1 MKPSSRWTPFIL
13 LAPAITIFVF
23 VVLVPMIGTIG
34 LSFTRWTGTNTMR
47 FIGFDNYTRAFQDS
61 VYRLTYKNTIIY
73 ILATLVL
80 EVAVGFALAG
90 LVSAKGKRTA
100 WYRITFF
107 IPVMLPMVVIAV
119 LWSFVYA
126 YDAGL
131 LNSALEAVGLESL
144 TRVWLGDPNTAL
156 LAICFVSGWIYA
168 GFYMAIFY
176 AALQR
181 IPKHLLEAATLDGAS
196 QWRVFW
202 SVKVPLIRPMIEV
215 AVLLCITGAFQSF
228 DLFYVMTNGGPDHAT
243 EIITTYLVEVV
254 FRYRDLG
261 YGAALSTIMTVVVVG
276 IALILVRMRTKGGGN
291 DYEY

>member
-1 MKPSSRWTPFIL
+1 MRPSSRWTPVIL
-13 LAPAITIFVF
+13 VAPALTVFVF
-23 VVLVPMIGTIG
+23 VVLVPMVGTIG
-34 LSFTRWTGTNTMR
+34 LSLTRWSGTNTMR
-47 FIGFDNYTRAFQDS
+47 FIGFDNFTRAFQDS

-126 YDAGL
+126 NDAGL
-131 LNSALEAVGLESL
+131 LNSALSAVGLESL

-156 LAICFVSGWIYA
+156 LAISFVSGWIYA

-181 IPKHLLEAATLDGAS
+181 IPSSILEAAALDGANER
-196 QWRVFW
+196 QIFFK
-202 SVKVPLIRPMIEV
+202 VKVPMVRNMTEV
-215 AVLLCITGAFQSF
+215 AILLCITGGFQTF

-243 EIITTYLVEVV
+243 EILTTYIVSVV
-254 FRYRDLG
+254 FRDHDVG
-261 YGAALSTIMTVVVVG
+261 YGAAMSVIMTVVVLGIG
-276 IALILVRMRTKGGGN
+276 IAYAKLRRKDVVGV
-291 DYEY
+291 EY

>member
-1 MKPSSRWTPFIL
+1 LKPSSRWTPFIL

-23 VVLVPMIGTIG
+23 VVLVPMIGTIE

-176 AALQR
+176 AALRR
-181 IPKHLLEAATLDGAS
+181 IPSSILEAAALDGANER
-196 QWRVFW
+196 QIFFR
-202 SVKVPLIRPMIEV
+202 VKVPMVRNMTEV
-215 AVLLCITGAFQSF
+215 AILLCITGGFQTF

-243 EIITTYLVEVV
+243 EILTTYIVSVV
-254 FRYRDLG
+254 FRDHDVG
-261 YGAALSTIMTVVVVG
+261 YGAAMSVIMTIVVLAIGVAYAKLRRKDVTG
-276 IALILVRMRTKGGGN
+276 V
-291 DYEY
+291 EY

>member
-1 MKPSSRWTPFIL
+1 MRPSSRWTPFIL

-34 LSFTRWTGTNTMR
+34 LSFTRWSGTNTMR

-61 VYRLTYKNTIIY
+61 VYRLSYKNTVIY
-73 ILATLVL
+73 ILATIVL

-100 WYRITFF
+100 WYRVTFF

-119 LWSFVYA
+119 LWSFVYG

-131 LNSALEAVGLESL
+131 VNSALEAVGLGNL

-156 LAICFVSGWIYA
+156 LAISFVSGWIYA

-176 AALQR
+176 AALRR
-181 IPKHLLEAATLDGAS
+181 IPSSILEAAALDGAS
-196 QWRVFW
+196 ERQIFFR
-202 SVKVPLIRPMIEV
+202 VKVPMVRNMTEV
-215 AVLLCITGAFQSF
+215 AILLCITGGFQTF

-243 EIITTYLVEVV
+243 EILTTYIVSVV
-254 FRYRDLG
+254 FRDHDVG
-261 YGAALSTIMTVVVVG
+261 YGAAMSVIMTIVVLTIG
-276 IALILVRMRTKGGGN
+276 ITYARLRRKDVTGV
-291 DYEY
+291 EY

>member
-176 AALQR
+176 AALRR
-181 IPKHLLEAATLDGAS
+181 IPSSILEAAALDGANER
-196 QWRVFW
+196 QIFFR
-202 SVKVPLIRPMIEV
+202 VKVPMVRNMTEV
-215 AVLLCITGAFQSF
+215 AILLCITGGFQTF

-243 EIITTYLVEVV
+243 EILTTYIVSVV
-254 FRYRDLG
+254 FRDHDVG
-261 YGAALSTIMTVVVVG
+261 YGAAMSVIMTIVVLAIGVAYAKLRRKDVTG
-276 IALILVRMRTKGGGN
+276 V
-291 DYEY
+291 EY

>member
-1 MKPSSRWTPFIL
+1 LKPSSRWTPFIL

-144 TRVWLGDPNTAL
+144 TRVWLGDPNEVPSHPRAILVHPRCDLPDRGIAPPGAIAVSSRSGQGLQRLVEAVTSHVQAL
-156 LAICFVSGWIYA
+156 LPTDGELAFNRRQASHIEEVE
-168 GFYMAIFY
+168 
-176 AALQR
+176 AALQQAS
-181 IPKHLLEAATLDGAS
+181 LATDPVILAEFLRNARGALDRLTGRAG
-196 QWRVFW
+196 V
-202 SVKVPLIRPMIEV
+202 ED
-215 AVLLCITGAFQSF
+215 VLDA
-228 DLFYVMTNGGPDHAT
+228 LFGR
-243 EIITTYLVEVV
+243 
-254 FRYRDLG
+254 FCLG
-261 YGAALSTIMTVVVVG
+261 
-276 IALILVRMRTKGGGN
+276 K
-291 DYEY
+291 

>member
-1 MKPSSRWTPFIL
+1 VRPSSRWTPFIL

-34 LSFTRWTGTNTMR
+34 LSFTRWSGTNTMR

-61 VYRLTYKNTIIY
+61 VYRLSYKNTVIY
-73 ILATLVL
+73 ILATIVL

-100 WYRITFF
+100 WYRVTFF

-119 LWSFVYA
+119 LWSFVYG

-131 LNSALEAVGLESL
+131 VNSALEAVGLGNL

-156 LAICFVSGWIYA
+156 LAISFVSGWIYA

-176 AALQR
+176 AALRR
-181 IPKHLLEAATLDGAS
+181 IPSSILEAAALDGAS
-196 QWRVFW
+196 ERQIFFR
-202 SVKVPLIRPMIEV
+202 VKVPMVRNMTEV
-215 AVLLCITGAFQSF
+215 AILLCITGGFQTF

-243 EIITTYLVEVV
+243 EILTTYIVSVV
-254 FRYRDLG
+254 FRDHDVG
-261 YGAALSTIMTVVVVG
+261 YGAAMSVIMTIVVLTIG
-276 IALILVRMRTKGGGN
+276 ITYARLRRKDVTGV
-291 DYEY
+291 EY

>member
-23 VVLVPMIGTIG
+23 VVLVPMIGTIE

-176 AALQR
+176 AALRR
-181 IPKHLLEAATLDGAS
+181 IPSSILEAAALDGANER
-196 QWRVFW
+196 QIFFR
-202 SVKVPLIRPMIEV
+202 VKVPMVRNMTEV
-215 AVLLCITGAFQSF
+215 AILLCITGGFQTF

-243 EIITTYLVEVV
+243 EILTTYIVSVV
-254 FRYRDLG
+254 FRDHDVG
-261 YGAALSTIMTVVVVG
+261 YGAAMSVIMTIVVLAIGVAYAKLRRKDVTG
-276 IALILVRMRTKGGGN
+276 V
-291 DYEY
+291 EY

>member
-1 MKPSSRWTPFIL
+1 MRPSSRWTPFIL
-13 LAPAITIFVF
+13 LAPAITVFVF

-119 LWSFVYA
+119 LWSFVYG

-131 LNSALEAVGLESL
+131 LNSTLEAVGLGNL
-144 TRVWLGDPNTAL
+144 TRVWLGDPDTAL
-156 LAICFVSGWIYA
+156 LAISFVSGWIYA

-176 AALQR
+176 AALRR
-181 IPKHLLEAATLDGAS
+181 IPSPILEAAALDGANER
-196 QWRVFW
+196 QIFFR
-202 SVKVPLIRPMIEV
+202 VKVPMMRNMTEV
-215 AVLLCITGAFQSF
+215 AILLCVTGGFQTF

-243 EIITTYLVEVV
+243 EILTTYIVSVV
-254 FRYRDLG
+254 FRDHDVG
-261 YGAALSTIMTVVVVG
+261 YGAAMSVIMTIVVLTIGVAYAKLRRKDVTG
-276 IALILVRMRTKGGGN
+276 V
-291 DYEY
+291 EY

>member
-1 MKPSSRWTPFIL
+1 MRPSSRWTPVIL
-13 LAPAITIFVF
+13 VAPALTVFVF
-23 VVLVPMIGTIG
+23 VVLVPMVGTIG
-34 LSFTRWTGTNTMR
+34 LSLTRWSGTNTMR
-47 FIGFDNYTRAFQDS
+47 FIGLDNFTRAFQDS

-126 YDAGL
+126 NDAGL
-131 LNSALEAVGLESL
+131 LNSALSAVGLESL

-156 LAICFVSGWIYA
+156 LAISFVSGWIYA

-181 IPKHLLEAATLDGAS
+181 IPSSILEAAALDGANER
-196 QWRVFW
+196 QIFFK
-202 SVKVPLIRPMIEV
+202 VKVPMVRNMTEV
-215 AVLLCITGAFQSF
+215 AILLCITGGFQTF

-243 EIITTYLVEVV
+243 EILTTYIVSVV
-254 FRYRDLG
+254 FRDHDVG
-261 YGAALSTIMTVVVVG
+261 YGAAMSVIMTVVVLGIG
-276 IALILVRMRTKGGGN
+276 IAYAKLRRKDVVGV
-291 DYEY
+291 EY